1 LIFNKKLFVFA
12 RLAKRVIQSFLP
24 TKCNFVVATQ
34 KGCAKGLL
42 FCRQNNTDNMSEYQF
57 ADWQKTATDLKSCE
71 K

>member
-1 LIFNKKLFVFA
+1 LNCYEKLFDFA
-12 RLAKRVIQSFLP
+12 RLAKHEIQYFFVKKS
-24 TKCNFVVATQ
+24 TFVVATQ

-57 ADWQKTATDLKSCE
+57 ADWLKTATDLKSCE